1 MPIESNN
8 RVGATDLFLPR
19 LGFGAAPLGGF
30 RGKIQESEVNEILQ
44 AAFDHNVTYFDT
56 SPYYRYGR
64 SELRIGNFLR
74 EDQLL
79 NVAHIFQQNT
89 EFHLAKPNM
98 EHFK

>member
-44 AAFDHNVTYFDT
+44 
-56 SPYYRYGR
+56 P
-64 SELRIGNFLR
+64 
-74 EDQLL
+74 LL
-79 NVAHIFQQNT
+79 II
-89 EFHLAKPNM
+89 M
-98 EHFK
+98 